1 MKMKKKKS
9 QSHWRVSFSSVRY
22 TGAASSSWASWKT
35 LSLSL
40 TQGWFPKVD
49 FLHLQIWHFC
59 FSVLKK
65 KEKRKERTNHPFS
78 FHPRGLLNVLFSTHQ
93 EKKEF
98 GGKKNWM
105 RTNFWESRKVHSE
118 KRLVLMSEAGK
129 KMNGLAVHFK
139 CCLRVHWGGCSKS
152 QYFSLRL
159 GFYTVFCVLS
169 FSYFSQW
176 KKIIIEVFF
185 NGMEW
190 LRKIDCFSRAL
201 E

>member
-1 MKMKKKKS
+1 MG
-9 QSHWRVSFSSVRY
+9 FLENP
-22 TGAASSSWASWKT
+22 
-35 LSLSL
+35 LSLSHSRL
-40 TQGWFPKVD
+40 VPSQKS
-49 FLHLQIWHFC
+49 I
-59 FSVLKK
+59 FSIFKFDISVFQFW
-65 KEKRKERTNHPFS
+65 KRKRREKKDPESS
-78 FHPRGLLNVLFSTHQ
+78 FFFPRGLLNVLFSTHQ

-105 RTNFWESRKVHSE
+105 RTNFWESRKVHWE
-118 KRLVLMSEAGK
+118 KTCFDEWNLK